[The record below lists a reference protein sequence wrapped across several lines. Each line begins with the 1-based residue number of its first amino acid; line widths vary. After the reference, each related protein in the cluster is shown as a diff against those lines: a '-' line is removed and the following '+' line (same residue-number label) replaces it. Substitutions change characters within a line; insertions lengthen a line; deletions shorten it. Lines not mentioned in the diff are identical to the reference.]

1 MLLLSLLLMEL
12 LPIFKPHTHIRDTTK
27 IILYCSTVLKQIS
40 SGVFHVLSRSVLA
53 KFVPE
58 NVQSITEGFRNSLY
72 ELAALS
78 SGLTVTI
85 AVNYLSEMFPLIL
98 AVFALTVL
106 YAFKEGVYRSFKVI
120 DVKYE
125 KVIAKY

>member
-1 MLLLSLLLMEL
+1 MEL

>member
-12 LPIFKPHTHIRDTTK
+12 LPIFKPHTHTRDTTK

-58 NVQSITEGFRNSLY
+58 NVQSITEGFRNNLY

>member
-1 MLLLSLLLMEL
+1 MEL
-12 LPIFKPHTHIRDTTK
+12 LPIFKPHTHTRDTTK

-40 SGVFHVLSRSVLA
+40 SGVFHVLSRSMLA

-85 AVNYLSEMFPLIL
+85 AVNYLSETMFPLIF

-106 YAFKEGVYRSFKVI
+106 YAFKERVYRSFKVI

>member
-12 LPIFKPHTHIRDTTK
+12 LPIFKPHTHTRDTTK

-72 ELAALS
+72 ELAAIS

-85 AVNYLSEMFPLIL
+85 VVNYLSEMFPLIL

-106 YAFKEGVYRSFKVI
+106 YAFKEGVYR
-120 DVKYE
+120 
-125 KVIAKY
+125 

>member
-12 LPIFKPHTHIRDTTK
+12 LPIFKPYTHTRDTTK

-40 SGVFHVLSRSVLA
+40 SGVFHVLSRSMLA

-85 AVNYLSEMFPLIL
+85 AVNYLSETMFPLIL

-106 YAFKEGVYRSFKVI
+106 YAFKEGVYR
-120 DVKYE
+120 
-125 KVIAKY
+125 